1 MSSREINMKTHYQI
15 LVIGGGNA
23 GISVSAQLLKK
34 NKSLD
39 IAIIEP
45 SSKHYYQPAWSLV
58 GAGIFKKE
66 NTERDESTVIPKNVS
81 WLKDAVK
88 GFLPDENKV
97 ELSTGQLLS
106 YEYLI
111 VAPGIQLN
119 WDEVKG
125 LRDTLGKNGVCT
137 NYDFKY
143 PDYTWECLKN
153 TKSGKAIFTNPHTA
167 IKCGGAPQKIM
178 YLASDYFRKQGL
190 ADNIQVEMWSGGT
203 RVFGVPKY
211 EAVLKKLIERR
222 KINMHFF
229 QKLVEVD
236 GPNKR
241 AKFIGI
247 GQENKDQ
254 ESWVNFDMIHVTPPQ
269 SAPDFVRQSQLANAA
284 GWVDVDKYSLQH
296 NKYKNIFSLGD
307 ASSLPT
313 SRTGAAVRKQAPV
326 LAKNLLSLMV
336 GEPLDAKYNGYTSC
350 PIVTGYGKL
359 MLAEFDY
366 DNKPTETFPFN
377 QAKERWSMFM
387 LKRYILPWL
396 YWNQILPGRM

>member
-1 MSSREINMKTHYQI
+1 MKTHYQI

-66 NTERDESTVIPKNVS
+66 NTVRDEASVIPKKAR
-81 WLKDAVK
+81 WIKDAVK

-106 YEYLI
+106 YDYLI

-119 WDEVKG
+119 WDEIKG
-125 LRDTLGKNGVCT
+125 LRDALGKNGVCT
-137 NYDFKY
+137 NYEFKY
-143 PDYTWECLKN
+143 ADYTWECLKN
-153 TKSGKAIFTNPHTA
+153 TKPGKAIFTNPPTA
-167 IKCGGAPQKIM
+167 VKCGGAPQKIM

-190 ADNIQVEMWSGGT
+190 ADKIQVEMWSGGT
-203 RVFGVPKY
+203 RIFGVPKY
-211 EAVLKKLIERR
+211 EEVLKELIERR
-222 KINMHFF
+222 KINMRFF

-241 AKFIGI
+241 AKFVGI
-247 GQENKDQ
+247 GEENKGQ
-254 ESWVNFDMIHVTPPQ
+254 ESWVDFEMIHVTPPQ
-269 SAPDFVRQSQLANAA
+269 SAPDFVKQSQLANAA

-326 LAKNLLSLMV
+326 LVKNLMSLIV
-336 GEPLDAKYNGYTSC
+336 GEPLQAKYNGYTSC

-377 QAKERWSMFM
+377 QAKERWSMFI